1 MPSNASRQLRRTTK
15 NSLTLPSPPSQVR
28 TSRTAPCGDAHGN
41 VYIARPRQG
50 GRVGRQARRRER
62 PVGWPGGTAPAPV
75 GRDILYSVRG
85 PLLSLAHAAIARVP
99 VASVRSTSR
108 GCTAAGADGHS
119 CHTPRHD
126 RSPQLAPLLLATPH
140 KPNSAACPSFAHD
153 GHCLP
158 LVCSGSPSF
167 RQRTV
172 RRKAR
177 NLRKFPGGRNNCLT
191 CVCSRGRVGAAK
203 PLRGRGLRRWVAMGR
218 IALTNPLRP
227 GRARC
232 RRSCGCPARWLHP
245 WRCRRSSG
253 RAAAH

>member
-99 VASVRSTSR
+99 VASVRSRSR

-119 CHTPRHD
+119 CHPPRHD
-126 RSPQLAPLLLATPH
+126 RSPQSWRLSSWRPPTSQTVRPVRASPVMVTACRSCLADR
-140 KPNSAACPSFAHD
+140 S
-153 GHCLP
+153 
-158 LVCSGSPSF
+158 SF
-167 RQRTV
+167 RQRTL

-191 CVCSRGRVGAAK
+191 CVCSRGRVG
-203 PLRGRGLRRWVAMGR
+203 
-218 IALTNPLRP
+218 RP
-227 GRARC
+227 NRC
-232 RRSCGCPARWLHP
+232 VVVGY
-245 WRCRRSSG
+245 G
-253 RAAAH
+253 GG